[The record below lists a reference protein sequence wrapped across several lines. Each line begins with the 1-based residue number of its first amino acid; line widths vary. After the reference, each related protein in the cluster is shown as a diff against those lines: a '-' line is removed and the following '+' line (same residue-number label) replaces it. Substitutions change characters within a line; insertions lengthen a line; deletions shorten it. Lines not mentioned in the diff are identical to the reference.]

1 MKESLEEAKKIE
13 VSLKE
18 QLEKLEKIN
27 QELNDKL
34 ANQSQV
40 LPDSYDRYKKL
51 EVLGFGSYGI
61 VHKVLDQNTNR

>member
-1 MKESLEEAKKIE
+1 MKESLEEAKKNE

-18 QLEKLEKIN
+18 QLEKLKKIN
-27 QELNDKL
+27 QEMNDKL